1 MGWRLRNTGQ
11 FGWSHRTVTD
21 RLRANTWSAWWSC
34 LLVPRT
40 MTMNGDHQSLA
51 AAPLDLRTTNRE
63 RGTPNCKGRVRD
75 ALPLAES
82 GASRKRPADK
92 ISSRLP
98 FRKRPIHV
106 EPDAQTQ
113 PATLEPCGHR
123 VSLSEESTIRQSI
136 AGQSAAENRLDSAS
150 VIPKRKAE
158 DGRWNPAEY
167 PVRCLNPTD
176 YVPRVLYGK
185 LFKNKT
191 KYFKESLWMY

>member
-11 FGWSHRTVTD
+11 FGRSHWTVTD
-21 RLRANTWSAWWSC
+21 RLRANTWRTWRSC

-63 RGTPNCKGRVRD
+63 RGTPNCKGRVSD

-82 GASRKRPADK
+82 SSSRKRPADK
-92 ISSRLP
+92 PSSRLP

-113 PATLEPCGHR
+113 PATSDPHGHG
-123 VSLSEESTIRQSI
+123 VSPAEESTIRQSI
-136 AGQSAAENRLDSAS
+136 ADQSAAENRLVSAS

-158 DGRWNPAEY
+158 DRRRNPAEY
-167 PVRCLNPTD
+167 PVRCLIPTD
-176 YVPRVLYGK
+176 YAPTVFYGK
-185 LFKNKT
+185 LFKNKNV
-191 KYFKESLWMY
+191 FLNNRS